1 MRAFL
6 EYIWSL
12 FIFMAVAAVA
22 FLTVAYLINVSAE
35 VAMAILLVVT
45 FIGFFHSSGGKN
57 E

>member
-1 MRAFL
+1 MRAFF
-6 EYIWSL
+6 EYLWDL
-12 FIFMAVAAVA
+12 FIFTGVAAVA

-45 FIGFFHSSGGKN
+45 FIGFFHNSGGKN